1 MAFDNNEDRLLQII
15 QLGLRPTLDV
25 LQQYGVVSGLNSNTE
40 RLLLFLAGQTWD
52 EKPKKFGDE
61 TGLATIDPN
70 FEGLIIVKSDG
81 NFANQPAL
89 YMRLNYQNIVI
100 YPHTPDAPIYSNLYK
115 IIKTDTP
122 PTSGQF
128 GVIYFHPTLKTMKV
142 WNGTT
147 YLTKTRVQHMLY
159 DYYATFSAIDTS
171 VYDGVM
177 KDVIVVEDET
187 NNNYVSKYFFE
198 GTQLVPNLLA

>member
-1 MAFDNNEDRLLQII
+1 MDNNIDRLLQII

-25 LQQYGVVSGLNSNTE
+25 LQQYGVVSSLNSNTE

-61 TGLATIDPN
+61 TGLSSIDPQ

-115 IIKTDTP
+115 IVKTATP
-122 PTSGQF
+122 PSTGQF

-147 YLTKTRVQHMLY
+147 YLTKTRIQHLLY
-159 DYYATFSAIDTS
+159 DYYATYASIDTS

-177 KDVIVVEDET
+177 KDIIVIEDET
-187 NNNYVSKYFFE
+187 YGGVTKRFFD
-198 GTQLVPNLLA
+198 GNTVKNFIQF